1 MKTFIFI
8 RSMNTGVFVKHNST
22 SSIRTG
28 KKCGFL
34 TFKFQTPNKTGM
46 KAERWRDFA
55 GVLSLFS

>member
-1 MKTFIFI
+1 
-8 RSMNTGVFVKHNST
+8 MNTGVFVKHNNT